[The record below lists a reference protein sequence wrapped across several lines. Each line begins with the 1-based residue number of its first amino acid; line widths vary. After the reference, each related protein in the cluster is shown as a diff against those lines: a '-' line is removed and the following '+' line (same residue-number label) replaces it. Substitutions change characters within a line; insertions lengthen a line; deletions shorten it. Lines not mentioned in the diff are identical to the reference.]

1 MKANSSFKL
10 KRSER
15 QELWIEGILTMGLLL
30 LVNFAIGN
38 ILVNFI
44 RNNQG
49 VTDGIFIIKQSVTF
63 GPFQQ
68 PLLSW
73 EGLFWII
80 MLVVDSLIVW
90 WRLVRIYKRIEI
102 SRIIDELHYI
112 SDGHFEHKIPFQLT
126 GDNERVVTSVNFLVD
141 NVIKSMEDERRIEK
155 SKDDLVTSVSHDL
168 RTPLTSII
176 GYLGLIEDHQYQ
188 SEADLLKYCKI
199 AYEKAQQMKLL
210 VDQLFEYTKA
220 NNLKQRQ
227 LEMNPIDVN
236 QLLAQL
242 ETSFALEADKK
253 GIKIVVKPLKKDVIM
268 SSNAELVGRIFNNL
282 ITNAIAYGEGAKKIT
297 LSVKAKGD
305 QIQFTVANDGKK
317 IPSAVTE
324 RIFER
329 FYREESSRNTNTG
342 GSGLG
347 LAIVKEIIQNQGGT
361 IKVSS
366 NDKLTAFVF
375 TLPIK
380 GKQTKQKR

>member
-1 MKANSSFKL
+1 MKNNTESFKL
-10 KRSER
+10 KRNER
-15 QELWIEGILTMGLLL
+15 QELWIEGILTMSLLIL
-30 LVNFAIGN
+30 ADFAIGN
-38 ILVNFI
+38 IIVNFI
-44 RNNQG
+44 RHNQG

-63 GPFQQ
+63 GPFRQ
-68 PLLSW
+68 PILNW
-73 EGLFWII
+73 EGLFWFI
-80 MLVVDSLIVW
+80 MLIINGLIVW

-112 SDGHFEHKIPFQLT
+112 SDGHFEHKIPFQLS
-126 GDNERVVTSVNFLVD
+126 GDNERVAKSVNFLVE
-141 NVIKSMEDERRIEK
+141 NVIKSMDDERRIEK

-188 SEADLLKYCKI
+188 SEADILKYCKI
-199 AYEKAQQMKLL
+199 AYEKSQQMKLL

-220 NNLKQRQ
+220 NNLKQRK

-236 QLLAQL
+236 QLLTQL
-242 ETSFALEADKK
+242 ETSFALEASKR

-268 SSNAELVGRIFNNL
+268 SSNAELVGRVFNNL
-282 ITNAIAYGEGAKKIT
+282 ITNAISYGEGANKIC
-297 LSVKAKGD
+297 LSAKVKGA
-305 QIQFTVANDGKK
+305 QIQFTVANDGKR
-317 IPSAVTE
+317 IPTSVIE

-361 IKVSS
+361 INVNST
-366 NDKLTAFVF
+366 NKLTSFVF

-380 GKQTKQKR
+380 GKQTD

>member
-1 MKANSSFKL
+1 MKNNTESFKL
-10 KRSER
+10 KRNER
-15 QELWIEGILTMGLLL
+15 QELWIEGILTMSLLIL
-30 LVNFAIGN
+30 ADFAIGN
-38 ILVNFI
+38 IIVNFI
-44 RNNQG
+44 RHNQG

-63 GPFQQ
+63 GPFRQ
-68 PLLSW
+68 PILNW
-73 EGLFWII
+73 EGLFWFI
-80 MLVVDSLIVW
+80 MLIINGLIVW

-112 SDGHFEHKIPFQLT
+112 SDGHFEHKIPFQLS
-126 GDNERVVTSVNFLVD
+126 GDNERVVKSVNFLVE
-141 NVIKSMEDERRIEK
+141 NVIKSMDDERRIEK
-155 SKDDLVTSVSHDL
+155 SKDDLVTSASHDL

-188 SEADLLKYCKI
+188 SEADILKYCKI
-199 AYEKAQQMKLL
+199 AYEKSQQMKLL

-220 NNLKQRQ
+220 NNLKQRK

-236 QLLAQL
+236 QLLTQL
-242 ETSFALEADKK
+242 ETSFALEASKR

-268 SSNAELVGRIFNNL
+268 SSNAELVGRVFNNL
-282 ITNAIAYGEGAKKIT
+282 ITNAISYGEGANKIC
-297 LSVKAKGD
+297 LSAKVKGA
-305 QIQFTVANDGKK
+305 QIQFTVANDGKR
-317 IPSAVTE
+317 IPTSVIE

-329 FYREESSRNTNTG
+329 FYREESSRNINTG

-361 IKVSS
+361 INVNST
-366 NDKLTAFVF
+366 NKLTSFVF

-380 GKQTKQKR
+380 GKQTD

>member
-1 MKANSSFKL
+1 MKNNTESFKL
-10 KRSER
+10 KRNER
-15 QELWIEGILTMGLLL
+15 QELWIEGILTISLLL
-30 LVNFAIGN
+30 LVDFAIGN
-38 ILVNFI
+38 IIVNFI
-44 RNNQG
+44 RHNQG

-63 GPFQQ
+63 GPFRQ
-68 PLLSW
+68 PILSW
-73 EGLFWII
+73 ECLFWFI
-80 MLVVDSLIVW
+80 MLLINGLIAW

-112 SDGHFEHKIPFQLT
+112 SDGHFDHKIPFQLS
-126 GDNERVVTSVNFLVD
+126 GDNERVVKSVNFLVE
-141 NVIKSMEDERRIEK
+141 NVIKSMDDERRIEK

-188 SEADLLKYCKI
+188 SEADILKYCKI
-199 AYEKAQQMKLL
+199 AYEKSQQMKLL

-220 NNLKQRQ
+220 NNLKQRK

-236 QLLAQL
+236 QLLTQL
-242 ETSFALEADKK
+242 ETSFALEASKR

-282 ITNAIAYGEGAKKIT
+282 ITNAISYGEGANKIC
-297 LSVKAKGD
+297 LSAKVKGA
-305 QIQFTVANDGKK
+305 QIQFTVANDGKR
-317 IPSAVTE
+317 IPTSVIE

-361 IKVSS
+361 INVNST
-366 NDKLTAFVF
+366 DKLTSFVF

-380 GKQTKQKR
+380 GKQTD

>member
-1 MKANSSFKL
+1 MKNNTESFKL
-10 KRSER
+10 KRNER
-15 QELWIEGILTMGLLL
+15 QELWIEGILTMSLLL
-30 LVNFAIGN
+30 LVDFAIGN
-38 ILVNFI
+38 IIVNFI
-44 RNNQG
+44 RHNQG

-63 GPFQQ
+63 GPFRQ
-68 PLLSW
+68 PILSL
-73 EGLFWII
+73 EGLFWFI
-80 MLVVDSLIVW
+80 MLLINGLIAW
-90 WRLVRIYKRIEI
+90 WRLVRIYKQIEI

-112 SDGHFEHKIPFQLT
+112 SDGHFEHKIPFQLS
-126 GDNERVVTSVNFLVD
+126 GDNERVVKSVNFLVE
-141 NVIKSMEDERRIEK
+141 NVIKSMDDERRIEK

-188 SEADLLKYCKI
+188 SEADILKYCKI
-199 AYEKAQQMKLL
+199 AYEKSQQMKLL

-220 NNLKQRQ
+220 NNLKQRK

-236 QLLAQL
+236 QLLTQL
-242 ETSFALEADKK
+242 ETSFALEASKR

-282 ITNAIAYGEGAKKIT
+282 ITNAISYGEGANKIC
-297 LSVKAKGD
+297 LSAKVKGA
-305 QIQFTVANDGKK
+305 QIQFTVANDGKR
-317 IPSAVTE
+317 IPTSVIK

-361 IKVSS
+361 INVNST
-366 NDKLTAFVF
+366 DKLTSFVF

-380 GKQTKQKR
+380 GKQTD